1 MASQPLAVH
10 LETDGIRWGA
20 HNAPLADTIPARHVP
35 LTLNFSKICFARYR
49 ASTMVDIETAIPEG
63 SWVLVTAANGYT
75 GSHIVIELLKRGFK
89 VRGTVRDSS
98 CGQWLLN
105 DDIISPFARR
115 GDLELV
121 VAHCSVPNAFD
132 DVVKG
137 VSAVIYNAIISD
149 IVPDPN
155 ITISATVRAALN
167 VCRSA
172 AREPSI
178 KRFVI
183 TSTFWTVAMP
193 IPGVTDT
200 ITNLD
205 TWNEAALEAAW
216 APPPYEPD
224 RVLHV
229 YFAAKI
235 ESEKAIWTFAND
247 ERLPW
252 VVNSVSPC
260 CIMGDL
266 RDDKQLHAVPPQ
278 LLESLYLGNTD
289 ALRGTPASMLLPGPD
304 ELPVVRSAAN
314 TNEKDRTPLTANF

>member
-1 MASQPLAVH
+1 M
-10 LETDGIRWGA
+10 
-20 HNAPLADTIPARHVP
+20 
-35 LTLNFSKICFARYR
+35 
-49 ASTMVDIETAIPEG
+49 
-63 SWVLVTAANGYT
+63 
-75 GSHIVIELLKRGFK
+75 
-89 VRGTVRDSS
+89 
-98 CGQWLLN
+98 
-105 DDIISPFARR
+105 
-115 GDLELV
+115 
-121 VAHCSVPNAFD
+121 
-132 DVVKG
+132 
-137 VSAVIYNAIISD
+137 
-149 IVPDPN
+149 
-155 ITISATVRAALN
+155 
-167 VCRSA
+167 
-172 AREPSI
+172 
-178 KRFVI
+178 I

-289 ALRGTPASMLLPGPD
+289 ELRGTTASMLLPGPD

>member
-1 MASQPLAVH
+1 
-10 LETDGIRWGA
+10 
-20 HNAPLADTIPARHVP
+20 
-35 LTLNFSKICFARYR
+35 
-49 ASTMVDIETAIPEG
+49 MVDIETAIPEG

-178 KRFVI
+178 RRFVI